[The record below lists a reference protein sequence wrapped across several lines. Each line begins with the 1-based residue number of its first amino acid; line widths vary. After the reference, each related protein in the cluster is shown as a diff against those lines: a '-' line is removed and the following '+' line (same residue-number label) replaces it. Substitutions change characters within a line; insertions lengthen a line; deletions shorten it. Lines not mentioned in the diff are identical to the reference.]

1 MKKIMNKVIAML
13 LMLVVTFVS
22 LPIATIVAGAEQIG
36 EEIKAIP
43 AASQNTADLGYITLS
58 DGFVRVRVSTKNGGF
73 QIATEEG
80 DSLTKTDN
88 GKDLVYSDSD
98 FDTSFTS
105 FRITKNGKTSDYI
118 FGRDYTPLGI
128 ETSEISVYKSADNAV
143 VAEWSIDG
151 ILIKQ
156 TVALMG
162 EDSYQHGMAYIAY
175 TATNMTDDTVDKVEA
190 RVLMD
195 TVLGATDYA
204 YYMLAQSDGSYV
216 AVDKE
221 KSVAGDAY
229 YNYFFAYDSKTSP
242 TVTAYTLNSS
252 VNGEAVKPDR
262 VTFAH
267 WANLA
272 STVYDYTPSASDPLD
287 FTNPTASIDH
297 LTADSAVAL
306 YYGMGG
312 SDGQGDLSA
321 VSLYYGVYS
330 NYSATEAEV
339 ALNFTSSGSMFLN
352 EKGDAYTDQNGTLPG
367 NFSTTL
373 RIQNTTDKTISK
385 LAVAIY
391 PEEELYPHN
400 GHSFVTDF
408 SVTSPY
414 YKEIRELKAGEG
426 SDVRFDFRIDPTYAT
441 GYRKIKIVIYN
452 TSAESSF
459 GDKNTV
465 LEDELFVLCPGA
477 DGSEIGFTGMT
488 PEKIFM
494 KGKRFAYI
502 TGTNFGLIRDKSQ
515 YRIILRP
522 LSGGSDIV
530 LDQDKVVINPEKNT
544 ATLVLDMEL
553 DPTTYEVI
561 IDWNDVSTEDM
572 TSDALRL
579 IVTDVPSPGDP
590 GFVSSGVY
598 GIITVERDG
607 KHYDIVSYESEDA
620 FRNSTTAPEDIMLV
634 FRGDFN
640 LLSSEEQGNFKA
652 EGVTLMAGDILNI
665 SDTLD
670 VKNGRVTV
678 TKCFDALGNQTEIT
692 VDIEG
697 KVYTTKANTKV
708 WDGILAITSF
718 KEGKLFTLPVYNEQG
733 ELSYRNNEQN
743 GEIISLLWPGAASG
757 AQTLLGLILGFRS
770 GQFALMK
777 QGDDLARVVAFGAS
791 LDPSIIVP
799 GGRAGTTL
807 EYSRLE
813 KKQLEM
819 GVSGYTASQLR
830 ANDSQ
835 LRKDQMAW
843 RDSQRG
849 TLNLYMDDILFGA
862 GGFIGFNTGIEVGIP
877 AYADGLPYIQ
887 GTLYLKII
895 NDYWEFGVSG
905 SADMMLFE
913 MEATLR
919 FKSYKG
925 IPVPDEIS
933 FFIGGTNPGVP
944 VDPFG
949 VFWIRG
955 LGAGISNIY
964 ETFFGRQT
972 LPPLTLMLAGEFAV
986 FAILSAKAEVEI
998 SAQHF
1003 ALELSK
1009 VSVAGITVIDSI
1021 GGTVR
1026 WYPRFGISFG
1036 VRVDILDCIIG
1047 EGSVVAREEKDG
1059 SFYFCGYISA
1069 TLKVPDKIWFIG
1081 GKTIASA
1088 AVGIDTD
1095 KVWGSAKIIGIS
1107 FGLKYYWG
1115 GGVDVS
1121 IGKKYNIPK
1130 PDGIS
1135 LAAIALCT
1143 SPVTGET
1150 LYMDIT
1156 NTVSDLGDTVISSN
1170 SALTEHS
1177 FTLEPSVGQDGL
1189 FIITYGAENRLMA
1202 SDYKDLVKVK
1212 VGGEDYPLEW
1222 YDDAYSADHV
1232 ANKGTNAIFQYDE
1245 AGKVA
1250 TVTVSFTDQS
1260 SFGKLIEVETE
1271 VASEPTLFGVE
1282 RLVSFD
1288 EFSVDPSLTE
1298 VMLGGDKLDTL
1309 ASLGIYA
1316 EDENGALYLLADV
1329 DTSTIS
1335 PTSVTAPITIPGNMQ
1350 SGDYTIKA
1358 IGILKN
1364 EEGEEIANPMIEVGM
1379 SYVNPDQ
1386 PAAPDSAKIK
1396 LSGNYTFTVSASS
1409 PMLYDG
1415 FLASVYEV
1423 TEEGLTPT
1431 VFTEIITETADKAT
1445 ADILLGGRTSQTD
1458 PETGITTFIGL
1469 EAGKKYAVSV
1479 QSFVNADDGSR
1490 LLSTPILT
1498 EEIMMVT
1505 PIICEPTFSIDGT
1518 SEVEIGVG
1526 DSKVDTVNRSDVTV
1540 NIGGVSKL
1548 LDGYYSFNGGVTA
1561 SWDSEA
1567 GDVTVSEKTFAWD
1580 GGSLEFEN
1588 LADGSYSLTVGGVTE
1603 SYDEFRA
1610 TYSFTVDTEAP
1621 GMLISS
1627 HQGGGFFSGKSITVS
1642 GIAEADAIIEI
1653 SVADGRTVT
1662 VTANE
1667 DGSFTAEVPTD
1678 ETLAYQT
1685 VTAFAYDGAGN
1696 RSMPFGFTLTNSLL
1710 GNEDLTPV
1718 ILYNGREIAEI
1729 VSGSS
1734 AKQLSMAFKT
1744 EGKYVTMNEGS
1755 SAASRIEWGA
1765 EIINGRTA
1773 SVSERG
1779 SLVGDSGAEGIVTA
1793 TLEGKTAM
1801 VRLITVD
1808 LAVASIMLDLADGK
1822 EIYSGEAREPDVKIF
1837 ADGEELGEGVDYEVS
1852 YLDNVNVGIAT
1863 VIITAT
1869 ENGKCKN
1876 MRVLNFE
1883 ITERSIS
1890 DGIITLTESEDK
1902 EAPAVTVTAG
1912 GRTLAEGV
1920 DYTLEYK
1927 VSEDGKEG
1935 IVTAYG
1941 KGNYKGVLSS
1951 SFEIKR
1957 FDHAI
1962 WIIPTATALA
1972 LGLSALA
1979 IFIIKKKRKI
1989 TQ

>member
-1 MKKIMNKVIAML
+1 MKTVKTRLTAMF
-13 LMLVVTFVS
+13 LMLIMVFVS
-22 LPIATIVAGAEQIG
+22 LPVTTIVAGAEQLS
-36 EEIKAIP
+36 EEIRKASS
-43 AASQNTADLGYITLS
+43 AAKTDTADLGYITLS
-58 DGFVRVRVSTKNGGF
+58 DGFVRAKVSTKNGGF

-80 DSLTKTDN
+80 DALSKTDN

-105 FRITKNGKTSDYI
+105 FRITKNGVAKDYI
-118 FGRDYTPLGI
+118 FGRDYTRLGV
-128 ETSEISVYKSADNAV
+128 ETSAVNVYKSADNAV

-162 EDSYQHGMAYIAY
+162 EDSYQHGMAYVAY
-175 TATNMTDDTVDKVEA
+175 TATNLTDEKVDSVEA

-195 TVLGATDYA
+195 TVLGTTDYA

-216 AVDKE
+216 TVDKE
-221 KSVAGDAY
+221 KTVAGDAY
-229 YNYFFAYDSKTSP
+229 YNYFFAYDSKTAP

-252 VNGEAVKPDR
+252 VNGMPIQPDR

-272 STVYDYTPSASDPLD
+272 STVYDYTPSTTNPLD
-287 FTNPTASIDH
+287 FTNPVASVDH

-312 SDGQGDLSA
+312 VAGQGDLSA
-321 VSLYYGVYS
+321 ISLYYGVYS
-330 NYSATEAEV
+330 NYAATDAEI

-352 EKGDAYTDQNGTLPG
+352 EEGDAYTDQNGSLPG

-373 RIQNTTDKTISK
+373 RIQNTTSETIKK

-391 PEEELYPHN
+391 PEEEVYPHN
-400 GHSFVTDF
+400 GSSFVTDF
-408 SVTSPY
+408 SVTNPY
-414 YKEIRELKAGEG
+414 YQTITDLKAGEG
-426 SDVRFDFRIDPTYAT
+426 NDVRFDFRIDPTYAT
-441 GYRKIKIVIYN
+441 GYRRIKIVVYN
-452 TSAESSF
+452 TSVNSAF
-459 GDKNTV
+459 TDDNTV

-477 DGSEIGFTGMT
+477 DGSEISFTGMT
-488 PEKIFM
+488 PESVFM

-522 LSGGSDIV
+522 VDGGADVV
-530 LDQDKVVINPEKNT
+530 LDQDKVVVNPEKNT

-553 DPTTYEVI
+553 YPTTYEVI
-561 IDWNDVSTEDM
+561 IDWNDVSIDDM
-572 TSDALRL
+572 NPETLRL
-579 IVTDVPSPGDP
+579 MVTDIPSPGDP
-590 GFVSSGVY
+590 GYVSSGVY
-598 GIITVERDG
+598 GIITIERQN
-607 KHYDIVSYESEDA
+607 KHYDIVSYDSEEA
-620 FRNSTTAPEDIMLV
+620 FRRTSTAPEDIMLV

-652 EGVTLMAGDILNI
+652 EGVTLMSGDVLNI

-670 VKNGRVTV
+670 VKNGRVTI
-678 TKCFDALGNQTEIT
+678 TKCFDSAGNQTEIT

-718 KEGKLFTLPVYNEQG
+718 TEGKLFTLPVYDEQG
-733 ELSYRNNEQN
+733 ELSYTDGEED
-743 GEIISLLWPGAASG
+743 GEIVSLLWPGAASG

-770 GQFALMK
+770 GQFALME
-777 QGDDLARVVAFGAS
+777 QGDTLGRVVAFGAS

-813 KKQLEM
+813 KKQMEM
-819 GVSGYTASQLR
+819 GVSGYTAAQLR
-830 ANDSQ
+830 ANDTA

-877 AYADGLPYIQ
+877 AYADGLPYIE
-887 GTLYLKII
+887 GILYLKVI

-925 IPVPDEIS
+925 IPIPDEIS

-986 FAILSAKAEVEI
+986 FAVLSAKAEVEI

-1021 GGTVR
+1021 GGSVR

-1047 EGSVVAREEKDG
+1047 EGSVVARQEEDG
-1059 SFYFCGYISA
+1059 SIYFCGYIRA

-1088 AVGIDTD
+1088 EVGLDTD

-1115 GGVDVS
+1115 GGVSVS
-1121 IGKKYNIPK
+1121 IGKKYDIPK
-1130 PDGIS
+1130 PEARR
-1135 LAAIALCT
+1135 LRALPVYT
-1143 SPVTGET
+1143 SPQTGET
-1150 LYMDIT
+1150 LYLDVT

-1170 SALTEHS
+1170 TALTEHS
-1177 FTLEPSVGQDGL
+1177 FTLAPGTGQDGL
-1189 FIITYGAENRLMA
+1189 LILTYQAENRLMA
-1202 SDYKDLVKVK
+1202 SDYKDLVAIT
-1212 VGGEDYPLEW
+1212 VGGEAYALEW
-1222 YDDAYSADHV
+1222 YDETYSADHV

-1245 AGKVA
+1245 ETKVA
-1250 TVTVSFTDQS
+1250 TVTVSFTDASAFDQVV
-1260 SFGKLIEVETE
+1260 EVRTE
-1271 VASEPTLFGVE
+1271 VASEPTLYGIE

-1288 EFSVDPSLTE
+1288 GISINADLTE
-1298 VMLGGDKLDTL
+1298 VVLTGDRLDTL
-1309 ASLGIYA
+1309 STLGIYA
-1316 EDENGALYLLADV
+1316 EDENGALYPLAELDGV
-1329 DTSTIS
+1329 ADANSATI
-1335 PTSVTAPITIPGNMQ
+1335 PVTVPGNMQ
-1350 SGDYTIKA
+1350 TGSYMLKA
-1358 IGILKN
+1358 IGILRD
-1364 EEGEEIANPMIEVGM
+1364 EQGEEISNPMVEVEM
-1379 SYVNPDQ
+1379 DYTNPLQ
-1386 PAAPDSAKIK
+1386 PLAPISTSIA
-1396 LSGNYTFTVSASS
+1396 LSGNYTFTVSATSAT
-1409 PMLYDG
+1409 LYDG

-1423 TEEGLTPT
+1423 TPDGLTPT
-1431 VFTEIITETADKAT
+1431 VFTEIVTATPENAT
-1445 ADILLGGRTSQTD
+1445 AEMLLGGRTSQTD
-1458 PETGITTFIGL
+1458 PATGITTYIGL

-1479 QSFVNADDGSR
+1479 QSFISTPDGSR
-1490 LLSTPILT
+1490 LLSTPVVT
-1498 EEIMMVT
+1498 DEVMMVT
-1505 PIICEPTFSIDGT
+1505 PIICQPTFSIAGA
-1518 SEVEIGVG
+1518 VKAAVGVG
-1526 DSKVDTVNRSDVTV
+1526 DAEVDTVSSNAFTV
-1540 NIGGVSKL
+1540 NIGGVSGL
-1548 LDGYYSFNGGVTA
+1548 ASGYYSFNGGTAATWNSETGEVTTK
-1561 SWDSEA
+1561 E
-1567 GDVTVSEKTFAWD
+1567 ETFAWD
-1580 GGSLEFEN
+1580 GGNLTFEN
-1588 LADGSYSLTVGGVTE
+1588 LPDGSYTLTVGGV
-1603 SYDEFRA
+1603 SSSFDEFRA
-1610 TYSFTVDTEAP
+1610 TYTFRVDTEAP
-1621 GMLISS
+1621 GILISS
-1627 HQGGGFFSGKSITVS
+1627 HQGGGFFEGNSITLE
-1642 GIAEADAIIEI
+1642 GIAEAGAKIEI
-1653 SVADGRTVT
+1653 RVTDGKTVT
-1662 VTANE
+1662 VRAGE
-1667 DGSFTAEVPTD
+1667 DGSFSASVPTD

-1685 VTAFAYDGAGN
+1685 ITAYAYDGAGN
-1696 RSMPFGFTLTNSLL
+1696 RSMPFGFTLTNALL
-1710 GNEDLTPV
+1710 GNEDLKPV
-1718 ILYNGREIAEI
+1718 ILYAGREVTEI
-1729 VSGSS
+1729 VSGSDP
-1734 AKQLSMAFKT
+1734 KQLSMAFKT
-1744 EGKYVTMNEGS
+1744 EGKYVTMNAGS
-1755 SAASRIEWGA
+1755 SASSRIRWGTQ
-1765 EIINGRTA
+1765 IINGRYA
-1773 SVSERG
+1773 SVSAG
-1779 SLVGDSGAEGIVTA
+1779 GALVGDNGAEGIVTA

-1801 VRLITVD
+1801 ARLTTVD
-1808 LAVASIMLDLADGK
+1808 LATANIMLMMAQGGEVYSGEPLTPQIRILADG
-1822 EIYSGEAREPDVKIF
+1822 ET
-1837 ADGEELGEGVDYEVS
+1837 LTEGIDYEIS
-1852 YLDNVNVGIAT
+1852 YVDNVNVGTAT

-1869 ENGKCKN
+1869 EEGKCEN
-1876 MRVLNFE
+1876 MRVLHFSIAARSVSDGE
-1883 ITERSIS
+1883 ITFGE
-1890 DGIITLTESEDK
+1890 GEDK
-1902 EAPAVTVTAG
+1902 ETPAVTLKVG
-1912 GRTLAEGV
+1912 GRTLEKDV

-1927 VSEDGKEG
+1927 ISKDGKHG
-1935 IVTAYG
+1935 IVTVYG
-1941 KGNYKGVLSS
+1941 KGNYKGVLSAA
-1951 SFEIKR
+1951 FEVNR
-1957 FDHAI
+1957 FDHAT
-1962 WIIPTATALA
+1962 WIIPTATVLLLGCAALV
-1972 LGLSALA
+1972 LFL
-1979 IFIIKKKRKI
+1979 FKKKRRG
-1989 TQ
+1989 Q